1 MTEKS
6 ATEMGSM
13 RVGAKEALKERTDER
28 KQKILDFMAN
38 EAQHQK
44 DLGNCSVV
52 DIKKGVTSAE
62 IEKALDV
69 SGDTARKYL
78 NELEKEGRILQMG
91 TTGKGVYYE
100 LK

>member
-1 MTEKS
+1 MQNILFLIIGFATGFFIKGRTIKTLTEKS

-52 DIKKGVTSAE
+52 DIKKGVTS
-62 IEKALDV
+62 LLLFFLV
-69 SGDTARKYL
+69 SENAQK
-78 NELEKEGRILQMG
+78 
-91 TTGKGVYYE
+91 
-100 LK
+100 